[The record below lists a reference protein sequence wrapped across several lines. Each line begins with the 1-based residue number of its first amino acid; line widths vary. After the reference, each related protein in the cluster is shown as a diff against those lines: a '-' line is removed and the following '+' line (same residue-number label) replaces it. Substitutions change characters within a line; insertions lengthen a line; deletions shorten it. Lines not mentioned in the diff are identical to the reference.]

1 MAATRA
7 QLNWAGVSF
16 GSTPI
21 TRVMNGSFSQGGK
34 LLKFS
39 GDTDVFTTIIAT
51 VSNEPSA
58 SFTTA
63 DVGTMMGI
71 PPGSTNTLSA
81 TLNDAKGATGGAV
94 VFTLINAVFE
104 NADTT
109 AAHAQLG
116 SVTGSWHAYSSDG
129 ATSPLSFAR
138 Q

>member
-7 QLNWAGVSF
+7 QLNWASVSF

-21 TRVMNGSFSQGGK
+21 TRVTNGSFSQGGK

-39 GDTDVFTTIIAT
+39 GDTDVFTTIIAN
-51 VSNEPSA
+51 VGNEPST

-63 DVGTMMGI
+63 DVGTIMGI
-71 PPGSTNTLSA
+71 APGSTNTLSA

-116 SVTGSWHAYSSDG
+116 SVIGTWQAYSSDG
-129 ATSPLSFAR
+129 VTSPLSFAR